1 LKQTLKKVNWLGWAQ
16 VLTVFALM
24 LVPVFF
30 SARAASAAGQLPV
43 PPGLEA
49 VPGLNNNKYT
59 LNGLIIRVITWILAI
74 TLAVD
79 VLFMI
84 IGGFLYI
91 TSAGK
96 KSVQRKAVQR
106 LSTQLSVWSLSF
118 WPTLLQ
124 TLFRASSRQSR
135 LLRKGQTLL
144 TPSASV
150 FHCLCER
157 GTHSFTKPNSII
169 NIVDDGACHQRVLFD
184 AYSKRLV

>member
-91 TSAGK
+91 TSAGNEERAK
-96 KSVQRKAVQR
+96 KGRTTVINAIIGLVIIILAYVIANVVSSFF
-106 LSTQLSVWSLSF
+106 ST
-118 WPTLLQ
+118 
-124 TLFRASSRQSR
+124 
-135 LLRKGQTLL
+135 
-144 TPSASV
+144 
-150 FHCLCER
+150 EN
-157 GTHSFTKPNSII
+157 FT
-169 NIVDDGACHQRVLFD
+169 A
-184 AYSKRLV
+184 

>member
-1 LKQTLKKVNWLGWAQ
+1 MKQTLKKVNWLGWAQ

-91 TSAGK
+91 TSAGNEERAK
-96 KSVQRKAVQR
+96 KGRTTVINAIIGLVIIILAYVIANVISSFF
-106 LSTQLSVWSLSF
+106 STEQI
-118 WPTLLQ
+118 
-124 TLFRASSRQSR
+124 A
-135 LLRKGQTLL
+135 
-144 TPSASV
+144 A
-150 FHCLCER
+150 
-157 GTHSFTKPNSII
+157 
-169 NIVDDGACHQRVLFD
+169 
-184 AYSKRLV
+184 

>member
-91 TSAGK
+91 TSAGNEERAK
-96 KSVQRKAVQR
+96 KGRTTVINAIIGLVIIILAYVIANVISSFF
-106 LSTQLSVWSLSF
+106 STEQI
-118 WPTLLQ
+118 
-124 TLFRASSRQSR
+124 A
-135 LLRKGQTLL
+135 
-144 TPSASV
+144 A
-150 FHCLCER
+150 
-157 GTHSFTKPNSII
+157 
-169 NIVDDGACHQRVLFD
+169 
-184 AYSKRLV
+184 